1 MMANSSYTVPLE
13 ENGEI
18 NINNQNENELQS
30 IDDLPKFLHKMINLS
45 PIKWKKTFVLLAI
58 ITQVGFGGILYT
70 YFTQNPIVGLVLGTS
85 MQICS
90 TP

>member
-13 ENGEI
+13 ENDEI

-58 ITQVGFGGILYT
+58 HFHLDYQHYHLNSIDW
-70 YFTQNPIVGLVLGTS
+70 LVIGYLFELLL
-85 MQICS
+85 
-90 TP
+90 

>member
-1 MMANSSYTVPLE
+1 MANSSYTVPLE
-13 ENGEI
+13 ENDEI

-30 IDDLPKFLHKMINLS
+30 IDDLPKFLHKMINFS

-58 ITQVGFGGILYT
+58 ITQVGFVAYCIRTSLK
-70 YFTQNPIVGLVLGTS
+70 NSIVGLVLTS
-85 MQICS
+85 MQICL

>member
-1 MMANSSYTVPLE
+1 MANSSYTVPLE

-45 PIKWKKTFVLLAI
+45 L
-58 ITQVGFGGILYT
+58 
-70 YFTQNPIVGLVLGTS
+70 
-85 MQICS
+85 
-90 TP
+90 